1 MRTIED
7 YVQIAIRNK
16 NFSSNNKLA
25 EALGLSHA
33 SLSRWLN
40 GKSWPDDA
48 SMIKLCQLAGIDP
61 AIGLMDLNA
70 WRSPASV
77 KTYYS
82 KILEKITAAI
92 IILILFLP
100 HQSQAKALTLLDN
113 LQGINFAKEQ
123 VGTNSFDISSNI
135 HYHIRNFVK
144 LIINPFILH
153 LKHMVA
159 FVI

>member
-1 MRTIED
+1 MRNLSFYLSKAIEKQNLSS
-7 YVQIAIRNK
+7 YNRLAQALEITSASMSHWK
-16 NFSSNNKLA
+16 N
-25 EALGLSHA
+25 E
-33 SLSRWLN
+33 
-40 GKSWPDDA
+40 KSWPDDS
-48 SMIKLCQLAGIDP
+48 SMVKLCELAGIDP
-61 AIGLMDLNA
+61 TIGLMDLNA

-113 LQGINFAKEQ
+113 LQGVNFAKEQ

-135 HYHIRNFVK
+135 HYHIR
-144 LIINPFILH
+144 IS
-153 LKHMVA
+153 
-159 FVI
+159 